1 MNAPAPPPATEAA
14 GPLRLDA
21 TSAVELSGELAA
33 RVDAADSGVDRL
45 LVTETAR
52 DPFQVLAA
60 AAQRTTRV
68 ELGTGVAI
76 AFARTPMTL
85 AVSAWDLQR
94 SSGGRAVIGLG
105 SQVRAHIER
114 RYGMPWSRP
123 AARMREFVLA
133 TRAIWDAWQHRTKL
147 EVRGEF
153 YHHTLMM
160 APFDPGP
167 LPHPAPPVLLA
178 AVGPRMA
185 RVAGEVADGIICHP
199 MATPEHLRDQVL
211 PRVFE
216 ARRAAEAADA
226 AWTRRPFEVCGGVLA
241 AVGRTD
247 EELEHA
253 IAGVR
258 ERIAFYGSTPGYE
271 AALDARGW
279 HDLHTDLH
287 ALSRQSR
294 WPEMAAL
301 IDDAVLDAFAV
312 VGTPAQ
318 VARAVDGRYRGVL
331 DRVSL
336 ALSRKADP
344 AAAYDTIAEIRA
356 LG

>member
-216 ARRAAEAADA
+216 ARRAAEAAGA
-226 AWTRRPFEVCGGVLA
+226 AWTRRPFEVCGACWPRSGAPTKSSSTRSPGSASGSPSTARHPATRRL
-241 AVGRTD
+241 
-247 EELEHA
+247 
-253 IAGVR
+253 
-258 ERIAFYGSTPGYE
+258 STP
-271 AALDARGW
+271 AAG
-279 HDLHTDLH
+279 TTCTPTCTPCPG
-287 ALSRQSR
+287 SRAGRR
-294 WPEMAAL
+294 WP
-301 IDDAVLDAFAV
+301 
-312 VGTPAQ
+312 
-318 VARAVDGRYRGVL
+318 R
-331 DRVSL
+331 
-336 ALSRKADP
+336 
-344 AAAYDTIAEIRA
+344 
-356 LG
+356 